1 MLRIISH
8 FFKEETMRKFKLL
21 SLILVLA
28 LVMTSFAACG
38 GGGDDAEY
46 SADNPL
52 KLRLASDAPTE
63 HIATQLNEEL
73 CALIEE
79 KTEGRIVVDY
89 FGGGS
94 LGDYNT
100 VFNEVKLGTIDAA
113 QITIPDALDARLG
126 AAYMPWYALSFDQAK
141 TLFGPESYMFE
152 FFSEVVKTQDVEFL
166 GFVLEGFIGMAL
178 VKNADDVFTPGT
190 DKGIKIR
197 VPGMNVFKDAQV
209 NLGYNVAEIPYGEV
223 TVAVQ
228 QGRVDGWVGG
238 TPNINYAWLGDTI
251 KYMYINYAHAEAT
264 SYVLSDATLAKMTE
278 EDQEIVKQCFLDQ
291 SAKSFDNAQ
300 DNEEIYKQKLTEA
313 GVEVVEL
320 TAEQLKTMAAFV
332 RGETWTGLEE
342 SLGKDLVDKFRE
354 EVAQFE

>member
-1 MLRIISH
+1 
-8 FFKEETMRKFKLL
+8 MRKFKLL
-21 SLILVLA
+21 SLVLVLA
-28 LVMTSFAACG
+28 LVVTSFAACG
-38 GGGDDAEY
+38 GGGDDATY

-73 CALIEE
+73 CAMIEE

-89 FGGGS
+89 FGGGAM
-94 LGDYNT
+94 GDYNT

-126 AAYMPWYALSFDQAK
+126 AAYMPWYALSFEQAK
-141 TLFGPESYMFE
+141 ELYGPDSYMFE
-152 FFSEVVKTQDVEFL
+152 FFSEVVKTQDVQFL

-178 VKNADDVFTPGT
+178 VKNADDPFTPGT
-190 DKGIKIR
+190 DKGINIR

-209 NLGYNVAEIPYGEV
+209 NLGYNVSEIPYGEV

-238 TPNINYAWLGDTI
+238 TPNINYAWLGETI
-251 KYMYINYAHAEAT
+251 NYMYINYAHAEAT
-264 SYVLSDATLAKMTE
+264 SYVLSDMTLAKMTE
-278 EDQEIVKQCFLDQ
+278 EDQAIVKQCFLDQ

-300 DNEEIYKQKLTEA
+300 ANEEVYKQKLTDA
-313 GVEVVEL
+313 GVEVVEF
-320 TAEQLKTMAAFV
+320 TEEQLLTMAKFV
-332 RGETWTGLEE
+332 RGDTWTGLEE
-342 SLGKDLVDKFRE
+342 SLGADLIAKFRE
-354 EVAQFE
+354 EVAAYE

>member
-1 MLRIISH
+1 MLRINRY
-8 FFKEETMRKFKLL
+8 FKEETMRKFKLL

-38 GGGDDAEY
+38 GGGDDSAY

-63 HIATQLNEEL
+63 HIATVLNEEL
-73 CALIEE
+73 CAMIEE

-89 FGGGS
+89 FGGGAM
-94 LGDYNT
+94 GDYNT

-126 AAYMPWYALSFDQAK
+126 AAYMPWYALSFEQAK
-141 TLFGPESYMFE
+141 ELYGPDSYMFE

-178 VKNADDVFTPGT
+178 VKNADDPFTPGT
-190 DKGIKIR
+190 DKGINIR

-209 NLGYNVAEIPYGEV
+209 NLGYNVSEIPYGEV

-238 TPNINYAWLGDTI
+238 TPNINYAWLGETI

-264 SYVLSDATLAKMTE
+264 SYVLSAMTLAKMTE
-278 EDQEIVKQCFLDQ
+278 EDQAIVKQCFLDQ

-300 DNEEIYKQKLTEA
+300 ANEEVFKQKLTDA
-313 GVEVVEL
+313 GVEVVEF
-320 TAEQLKTMAAFV
+320 TEEQLMTMAKFV
-332 RGETWTGLEE
+332 RGDTWTGLEE
-342 SLGKDLVDKFRE
+342 SLGADLIAKFRE
-354 EVAQFE
+354 EVAAYE

>member
-1 MLRIISH
+1 
-8 FFKEETMRKFKLL
+8 MRKFKLL

-28 LVMTSFAACG
+28 LVVTSFAACG
-38 GGGDDAEY
+38 GGGDDSAY

-52 KLRLASDAPTE
+52 ELRLASDAPVE
-63 HIATQLNEEL
+63 HIATVLNEEL
-73 CALIEE
+73 CAMIEE

-89 FGGGS
+89 FGAGA

-141 TLFGPESYMFE
+141 ELFGPESYMFE
-152 FFSEVVKTQDVEFL
+152 FFSEVVKAQDVEFL
-166 GFVLEGFIGMAL
+166 GFVLEGFIGMGL
-178 VKNADDVFTPGT
+178 VKDADDVFTPGT

-209 NLGYNVAEIPYGEV
+209 NLGYNVAEIAYGEV
-223 TVAVQ
+223 PVAVQ
-228 QGRVDGWVGG
+228 QGRVDGWIGG
-238 TPNINYAWLGDTI
+238 TPNINYAWLGETI
-251 KYMYINYAHAEAT
+251 KYMYINYSHAEAT
-264 SYVLSDATLAKMTE
+264 SYVLSDMTLAKMTE
-278 EDQEIVKQCFLDQ
+278 EDQAIVKQCFLDQ

-300 DNEEIYKQKLTEA
+300 ANEEVYKQKLTEA
-313 GVEVVEL
+313 GIKVVEF
-320 TAEQLKTMAAFV
+320 TDEQLLTMATFV

-354 EVAQFE
+354 EVAKYE

>member
-1 MLRIISH
+1 
-8 FFKEETMRKFKLL
+8 MRKFK
-21 SLILVLA
+21 SLALIVVLA

-38 GGGDDAEY
+38 GGGGDEGY

-63 HIATQLNEEL
+63 HIATVLNEEL
-73 CALIEE
+73 CDLIEE
-79 KTEGRIVVDY
+79 KTEGRIVVEY

-126 AAYMPWYALSFDQAK
+126 AAYMPFYALGFDQAK
-141 TLFGPESYMFE
+141 ELYGPDSYMFE

-197 VPGMNVFKDAQV
+197 VPGMSVFKDAQV
-209 NLGYNVAEIPYGEV
+209 DLGYTVAEIPYGEV

-238 TPNINYAWLGDTI
+238 TPNINYAWLGDVI
-251 KYMYINYAHAEAT
+251 NYMYINYCHAEAT

-278 EDQEIVKQCFLDQ
+278 EDQAIVKQCFLDQ
-291 SAKSFDNAQ
+291 SAKSFVNAEE
-300 DNEEIYKQKLTEA
+300 NEDVYKQKLRDK

-320 TAEQLKTMAAFV
+320 TDEQLLTMAKFV
-332 RGETWTGLEE
+332 RENTWPGLEE
-342 SLGKDLVDKFRE
+342 SLGADLVQKFRE
-354 EVAQFE
+354 EVAQYE

>member
-1 MLRIISH
+1 
-8 FFKEETMRKFKLL
+8 MRKFK
-21 SLILVLA
+21 SLALVVALA

-38 GGGDDAEY
+38 GGGDDATY

-52 KLRLASDAPTE
+52 KLRLASDAPTD
-63 HIATQLNEEL
+63 HIATRLNEEL
-73 CALIEE
+73 CQLIEE
-79 KTEGRIVVDY
+79 KTDGRITVEY

-126 AAYMPWYALSFDQAK
+126 AAYMPFYALSFDQAK
-141 TLFGPESYMFE
+141 TLYGPDSYMFE

-190 DKGIKIR
+190 PKNIKIR
-197 VPGMNVFKDAQV
+197 VPGMAVFKDAQV
-209 NLGYNVAEIPYGEV
+209 NLGYTVAEIPYGEV

-238 TPNINYAWLGDTI
+238 TPNINYAWLGDVI
-251 KYMYINYAHAEAT
+251 NYMYINYVHAEAT

-278 EDQEIVKQCFLDQ
+278 EDQTIVKQCFLDQ
-291 SAKSFDNAQ
+291 SAKSFDNAK
-300 DNEEIYKQKLTEA
+300 DNEEVYKQKLRDK
-313 GVEVVEL
+313 GVEVIEL
-320 TAEQLKTMAAFV
+320 TEAQLKTMAEFV
-332 RGETWTGLEE
+332 RGDTWTGLEE
-342 SLGKDLVDKFRE
+342 SLGADLVQKFRE